1 MGEHAGN
8 VAGALEEAERRLLER
23 VRTTR
28 DQVGTT
34 FFPHAADP
42 LTGAWRGEPAG
53 NWTSGYWVGLCLRA
67 ADRTEDQA
75 LRAYAVGRTLDLSP
89 HAESRTHDIGFIFFH
104 SAVLGWE
111 RTQDPTLRALAL
123 RAAKGLAAMF
133 HPRAEVIPVGAH
145 AEVAA
150 GTDDVTIDCMMNLQ
164 LLWWAWQQTGDPR
177 YRDVAL
183 AHARR
188 TAAWHVRPDGG
199 VTQSIHFDP
208 QDGSFRRRDT
218 HQGFSPETSW
228 SRGLGWCAY
237 GFARAY
243 EATRE
248 PEFLA
253 VAERGADYYWRH
265 APADR
270 VPFYDFGDPA
280 IPDALRDTSAAAIL
294 AAALLLLHRLAPAP
308 PAPSYRERAAQVLA
322 SLAAGYLTPLGPD
335 DRRPA
340 GMLLQGCYNKHTG
353 EAPKHE
359 LIWGDY
365 YLLEALQ
372 EWRGTP

>member
-1 MGEHAGN
+1 
-8 VAGALEEAERRLLER
+8 
-23 VRTTR
+23 
-28 DQVGTT
+28 VGTA
-34 FFPHAADP
+34 FFPHAAAP
-42 LTGAWRGEPAG
+42 ASGAWSGEPAG

-67 ADRTEDQA
+67 ADRTGHREVRDYAIERA
-75 LRAYAVGRTLDLSP
+75 LRLASHT
-89 HAESRTHDIGFIFFH
+89 ESKTHDIGFIFSH

-111 RTQDPTLRALAL
+111 RTRDPALRALAL
-123 RAAKGLAAMF
+123 RAADSLAGMF

-188 TAAWHVRPDGG
+188 TAAWHVRPEGG
-199 VTQSIHFDP
+199 VTQSVHFDP
-208 QDGSFRRRDT
+208 ADGSFRRRDT
-218 HQGFSPETSW
+218 HQGYSPDTTW

-248 PEFLA
+248 PAFLD
-253 VAERGADYYWRH
+253 VAMRSADYYWRQ
-265 APADR
+265 APPDR

-280 IPDALRDTSAAAIL
+280 IPEALRDTSAAAIL

-308 PAPSYRERAAQVLA
+308 PDPSYRDRAGQVLT
-322 SLAAGYLTPLGPD
+322 SLARGYLTPLGPD
-335 DRRPA
+335 DPRPA
-340 GMLLQGCYNKHTG
+340 GMLLHGCYNRWTG
-353 EAPKHE
+353 EAPEHE

-365 YLLEALQ
+365 YLLEAVQ
-372 EWRGTP
+372 EWRATTSPG